1 MFDLKWIRENP
12 ETLDESLKKRG
23 LKPVSDDILK
33 IDTERRLV
41 QTNLQEM
48 QNQRNEVSKQIGVK
62 VGIGSVDE
70 VEDLKSKVIKLKE
83 SIQRN
88 EQSERQLGENL
99 QDLLLGL
106 PNILDASIPNGNTE
120 NDNEE
125 LRSYGEPQKF
135 NFQPR
140 EHYEI
145 GENLSL
151 MDFQTATKLSGSR
164 FVILKGALARM
175 ERALAQF
182 MLDVQTTEWGYTEV
196 APPLLVKESA
206 LYGTGQLPK
215 FSDDL
220 FRTTGDHWLIPTAE
234 VPLTNMVSDSIL
246 EEVNLP
252 IRFVAHTACFRS
264 EAGAAGKDTRGMLR
278 QHQFNKVELVSVVH
292 PDHSDDELNRMTTC
306 AESILKY
313 LEIPY
318 RVMLLCSG
326 ETGFAASK
334 THDIEVWLPGQG
346 AYREISSC
354 SNTLD
359 FQARRMKSRFRPK
372 GVKKGTL
379 YVHTLNGSGVAI
391 GRALIAIIENYQ
403 CDDGSVIIPEALR
416 PYMGGLKVINADE

>member
-12 ETLDESLKKRG
+12 ESLDESLKRRG
-23 LKPVSDDILK
+23 LKAVSDEIIK
-33 IDTERRLV
+33 IDAERRLV
-41 QTNLQEM
+41 QTDLQEM
-48 QNQRNEVSKQIGVK
+48 QSQRNETSKQIGIK
-62 VGIGSVDE
+62 VGVGANVE
-70 VEDLKSKVIKLKE
+70 VEDLKSEVIKLKE
-83 SIQRN
+83 SIQKS
-88 EQSERQLGENL
+88 EQSERQLGINL
-99 QDLLLGL
+99 HDLLLGL
-106 PNILDASIPNGNTE
+106 PNVLDISVPTGDTE
-120 NDNEE
+120 SDNDE
-125 LRSYGEPQKF
+125 LRNHGKQRNF
-135 NFQPR
+135 DFQPK

-151 MDFQTATKLSGSR
+151 MDFQSGSKLSGSR
-164 FVILKGALARM
+164 FVVLKGALARM

-182 MLDVQTTEWGYTEV
+182 MLDVQTTEWGYTEI
-196 APPLLVKESA
+196 APPLLVKEAA

-234 VPLTNMVSDSIL
+234 VPLTNMVSDSII

-278 QHQFNKVELVSVVH
+278 QHQFYKVELVSVVH
-292 PDHSDDELNRMTTC
+292 PDQSDYELERMTTC

-313 LEIPY
+313 LELPY

-326 ETGFAASK
+326 DTGFAASK

-372 GVKKGTL
+372 ESNKGTT

-403 CDDGSVIIPEALR
+403 CEDGSITIPEVLR
-416 PYMGGLKVINADE
+416 SYMGGIEVINANE

>member
-62 VGIGSVDE
+62 VGIGAVDE
-70 VEDLKSKVIKLKE
+70 VEDLKNKVIKLKE

-125 LRSYGEPQKF
+125 LRSYGEPQNF

-278 QHQFNKVELVSVVH
+278 QHQFYKVELVSVVH

-313 LEIPY
+313 LELPY

-326 ETGFAASK
+326 DTGFAASK

-416 PYMGGLKVINADE
+416 PYMGGLKVINVDE

>member
-278 QHQFNKVELVSVVH
+278 QHQFYKVELVSVVH

-326 ETGFAASK
+326 DTGFAASK

>member
-62 VGIGSVDE
+62 VGIGAVDE

-125 LRSYGEPQKF
+125 LRSYGEPQNF

-278 QHQFNKVELVSVVH
+278 QHQFYKVELVSVVH

-313 LEIPY
+313 LELPY

-326 ETGFAASK
+326 DTGFAASK

-359 FQARRMKSRFRPK
+359 FQSRRMKSRFRPK

-416 PYMGGLKVINADE
+416 PYMGGLKVINVDE

>member
-99 QDLLLGL
+99 QDFLLGL
-106 PNILDASIPNGNTE
+106 PNILDSSIPNGNTE

-125 LRSYGEPQKF
+125 LRSYGEPQNF

-145 GENLSL
+145 GEHLSL

-264 EAGAAGKDTRGMLR
+264 EAGAAGKDSRGMLR

-326 ETGFAASK
+326 DTGFAASK

-372 GVKKGTL
+372 GVKKGAL

>member
-278 QHQFNKVELVSVVH
+278 QHQFYKVELVSVVH

-313 LEIPY
+313 LELPY

-326 ETGFAASK
+326 DTGFAASK

>member
-12 ETLDESLKKRG
+12 LTLDESLKRRG
-23 LKPVSDDILK
+23 LKAVSDDILK

-48 QNQRNEVSKQIGVK
+48 QNQRNEVSKQIGAK

-70 VEDLKSKVIKLKE
+70 VEDLKIKVIKLKE

-125 LRSYGEPQKF
+125 LRSYSEPQNF
-135 NFQPR
+135 HFQPR

-215 FSDDL
+215 FSEDL

-278 QHQFNKVELVSVVH
+278 QHQFYKVELVSVVH
-292 PDHSDDELNRMTTC
+292 PDHSDDELNRMTNC

-313 LEIPY
+313 LELPY

-326 ETGFAASK
+326 DTGFAASK

-379 YVHTLNGSGVAI
+379 HVHTLNGSGVAI

>member
-12 ETLDESLKKRG
+12 ESLDESLKRRG
-23 LKPVSDDILK
+23 LKAVSDEIIK
-33 IDTERRLV
+33 IDAERRLV
-41 QTNLQEM
+41 QTDLQEM
-48 QNQRNEVSKQIGVK
+48 QSQRNETSKQIGIK
-62 VGIGSVDE
+62 VGIGATVE
-70 VEDLKSKVIKLKE
+70 VEDLKSEVIKLKE
-83 SIQRN
+83 SIQKG
-88 EQSERQLGENL
+88 EQSERQLAINL

-106 PNILDASIPNGNTE
+106 PNVLDISVPTGDTE
-120 NDNEE
+120 SDNDE
-125 LRSYGEPQKF
+125 LRNHGKQRNF
-135 NFQPR
+135 DFQPK

-151 MDFQTATKLSGSR
+151 MDFQSGSKLSGSR
-164 FVILKGALARM
+164 FVVLKGALARM

-182 MLDVQTTEWGYTEV
+182 MLDVQTTEWGYTEI
-196 APPLLVKESA
+196 APPLLVKEAA

-234 VPLTNMVSDSIL
+234 VPLTNMVSDSII

-278 QHQFNKVELVSVVH
+278 QHQFYKVELVSVVH
-292 PDHSDDELNRMTTC
+292 PDQSDYELERMTTC

-313 LEIPY
+313 LELPY

-326 ETGFAASK
+326 DTGFAASK

-372 GVKKGTL
+372 ESNKGTL
-379 YVHTLNGSGVAI
+379 HVHTLNGSGVAI

-403 CDDGSVIIPEALR
+403 CEDGSITIPEVLR
-416 PYMGGLKVINADE
+416 SYMGGIEVINANE

>member
-326 ETGFAASK
+326 DTGFAASK

>member
-99 QDLLLGL
+99 QDFLLGL
-106 PNILDASIPNGNTE
+106 PNILDSSIPNGNTE

>member
-313 LEIPY
+313 LELPY

-326 ETGFAASK
+326 DTGFAASK

-372 GVKKGTL
+372 GVKKGAL

>member
-125 LRSYGEPQKF
+125 LRSYGEPQNF

-145 GENLSL
+145 GEHLSL

-326 ETGFAASK
+326 DTGFAASK

>member
-326 ETGFAASK
+326 DTGFAASK

-372 GVKKGTL
+372 GVKKGAL

>member
-99 QDLLLGL
+99 QDFLLGL
-106 PNILDASIPNGNTE
+106 PNILDSSIPNGNTE

-313 LEIPY
+313 LELPY

-326 ETGFAASK
+326 DTGFAASK

-372 GVKKGTL
+372 GVKKGAL

>member
-62 VGIGSVDE
+62 VGIGAVDE

-125 LRSYGEPQKF
+125 LRSYGEPQNF

-278 QHQFNKVELVSVVH
+278 QHQFYKVELVSVVH

-313 LEIPY
+313 LELPY

-326 ETGFAASK
+326 DTGFAASK

-416 PYMGGLKVINADE
+416 PYMGGLKVINVDE

>member
-372 GVKKGTL
+372 GVKKGAL

>member
-99 QDLLLGL
+99 QDFLLGL
-106 PNILDASIPNGNTE
+106 PNILDSSIPNGNTE

-372 GVKKGTL
+372 GVKKGAL